1 MDKFVGILRINP
13 SPLAREHDIKGH
25 GNKEIEYLSYDFIKY
40 NTDMKLAGQKYQRE
54 ERHVLLKD
62 SMDTVFSSEN

>member
-1 MDKFVGILRINP
+1 MDKFIGILRINP

-40 NTDMKLAGQKYQRE
+40 NTGMKLADKSTRGKSG
-54 ERHVLLKD
+54 HVLLKD